1 MIKGF
6 AHYIKPHRMLFFI
19 DLFCALLVGVADE
32 FMPMMVRQMIN
43 TYVPDQNWQ
52 MMVRICIAL
61 AAIYLIKLGLNLIIN
76 YWGHIFGIRLQADM
90 RRDLFAHIETLPVSY
105 FDTHKTGAI
114 MSRITNDLQ
123 EISEMAHHGPENIF
137 TSIVMLVV
145 SAVLL
150 GRINMELTL
159 IVYCTLPL
167 AVIFVMMIRG
177 KQMHASIM
185 KRVRI
190 SEINADVETSIA
202 GVRVTKAYD
211 GTKKELKKFN
221 KANEVYQS
229 AAVTAYKYLAL
240 FNSGMIFFTD
250 LMYVVVIIIG
260 GMFFFNGKLNAGD
273 FVAYLLYISMF
284 LTPIKKL
291 VDTFEQIIQGATG
304 YKRFRELMDVPGEKD
319 DEGAVDAGKL
329 QGDISFND
337 VSFHYGE
344 KTDDDKIQ
352 EQVIS
357 HLNMH
362 INKGETVALVG
373 PSGGGKST
381 ICNLIPRFYEIDSGS
396 ITIDGK
402 DIRKMTRESLRRNIG
417 IVAQDVFLFNGTIA
431 ENIAYGSQDA
441 SEEDI
446 VSAAKKARIHDYIMS
461 LPNGY
466 ETAVGERGLRLS
478 GGQRQR
484 ISIARVF
491 LKNPEILILDEATSA
506 LDNETEMQ
514 IQKSLDELAEGRTVL
529 VVAHRLS
536 TIKNANE
543 IIVLTSEGI
552 QERGTAE
559 ELLNQ
564 KGIYWHLYQYQFAS

>member
-1 MIKGF
+1 MLRGFSKYVFRHKG
-6 AHYIKPHRMLFFI
+6 LFFL
-19 DLFCALLVGVADE
+19 DLFCALLVGTVDE

-43 TYVPDQNWQ
+43 TYVPEQNWA

-61 AAIYLIKLGLNLIIN
+61 VTIYIVKLCLNLIIN
-76 YWGHIFGIRLQADM
+76 YWGHIFGVKLQADM
-90 RRDLFAHIETLPVSY
+90 RKDLFAHIETLPVSY

-123 EISEMAHHGPENIF
+123 EISEMAHHGPENIL
-137 TSIVMLVV
+137 TSFVMLTI

-150 GRINMELTL
+150 ARINIELTL
-159 IVYCTLPL
+159 IVYCTLPV
-167 AVIFVMMIRG
+167 AVIFVMLIRG
-177 KQMHASIM
+177 KQLHAFEM
-185 KRVRI
+185 NRVKI
-190 SEINADVETSIA
+190 GEINADVETSVA
-202 GVRVTKAYD
+202 GVRVTKAYA
-211 GTKKELKKFN
+211 GTEKELKKFN
-221 KANEVYQS
+221 HANGEYQAS
-229 AAVTAYKYLAL
+229 ATKAYKYLAI

-250 LMYVVVIIIG
+250 VMYVIVVIVG
-260 GMFFFNGKLNAGD
+260 GLFFFQGKINSGD

-291 VDTFEQIIQGATG
+291 VDTYEQILQGATG
-304 YKRFRELMDVPGEKD
+304 YKRFNELMHVPGEQD
-319 DEGAVDAGKL
+319 DPGAQDAGVL
-329 QGDISFND
+329 DGDICFSD

-344 KTDDDKIQ
+344 KNENDEET

-362 INKGETVALVG
+362 IKRGETVALVG

-402 DIRKMTRESLRRNIG
+402 DIRTMTRESLRRNVG

-431 ENIAYGSQDA
+431 ENIAYGMDHA
-441 SEEDI
+441 TKEDVI
-446 VSAAKKARIHDYIMS
+446 MAAQKARIHEYIMT

-466 ETAVGERGLRLS
+466 ETNVGERGLRLS

-506 LDNETEMQ
+506 LDNATEMQ
-514 IQKSLDELAEGRTVL
+514 IQESLDELSKGRTVL

-536 TIKNANE
+536 TIRNANE
-543 IIVLTSEGI
+543 IVVLTSQGI
-552 QERGTAE
+552 QERGTSQQ
-559 ELLNQ
+559 LLEQ
-564 KGIYWHLYQYQFAS
+564 KGIYWHLYQYQFAK